1 MRGSSLE
8 RMKESFP
15 WVGNGKHA
23 SNRCAWRGGGNIFH
37 SVRVTLA
44 FASLPIIDKLALP
57 WVSGGGLGCY
67 QFNNNQVCPRNT
79 FALMV
84 QSSGP
89 RRAITTL
96 VNQFLLTFLLCV

>member
-15 WVGNGKHA
+15 LVGSGKHA
-23 SNRCAWRGGGNIFH
+23 SNRCARRGGGNIFH
-37 SVRVTLA
+37 SVRVSLA
-44 FASLPIIDKLALP
+44 FDKLALP

>member
-1 MRGSSLE
+1 MLQIGVL
-8 RMKESFP
+8 
-15 WVGNGKHA
+15 
-23 SNRCAWRGGGNIFH
+23 GGGWGNIFH
-37 SVRVTLA
+37 SVRVSLA
-44 FASLPIIDKLALP
+44 FDKLALP